1 MQSQPNHDVCRRTS
15 EQASLATTIH
25 ETGPPMSLRT
35 ILIFISSLLMVWT
48 IFVAY
53 YYIQQG
59 IKANEVNPS
68 PGRIATILTLVNAA
82 QPQDRDTL
90 LDALGSPFLELDIL
104 PRHALLFDGQGPA
117 YSRPNVREYSSVFGE
132 SLLHVEENLPWNSP
146 FRDAFDTVLGRQG
159 FTYPASAL
167 TFWLAIDDHY
177 MLVVRSLVPI
187 VVSPL
192 GLPTGTA
199 AGIIGAGF
207 AFLTILI
214 FHREVLPLRKFA
226 ALVEKIDP
234 AGETID
240 FPKFR
245 SATPEIRSLRDAFLR
260 LQSRLQTLTRT
271 RMALIGGIQHDV
283 RSFAT
288 RLRLRVETVP
298 DESERERAIADIDD
312 MITLLDDAL
321 LAARAGFGSLDQ
333 QIVDIAEWL
342 VGEVQDLR
350 SIGFDVHYDDCPV
363 QDCDQVLADRV
374 ALRRILVNL
383 VENAIKYGNE
393 CSITLQQDQDMIDIN
408 IDDRGPGFQDDTA
421 RLLIEPFVRAE
432 ASRARKTGGAGLG
445 LAIANSLAEAHGG
458 HITLSNHPEGGR
470 VSLSLPVFDAD

>member
-1 MQSQPNHDVCRRTS
+1 M
-15 EQASLATTIH
+15 
-25 ETGPPMSLRT
+25 
-35 ILIFISSLLMVWT
+35 FWT

-53 YYIQQG
+53 HYIQQG
-59 IKANEVNPS
+59 IKATQVNPS
-68 PGRIATILTLVNAA
+68 PHRVATILELVNTTK
-82 QPQDRDTL
+82 PQNRDYL
-90 LDALGSPFLELDIL
+90 LTAIRSPFLELDIL
-104 PRHALLFDGQGPA
+104 PRHALLFDGQGPV
-117 YSRPNVREYSSVFGE
+117 YTRPNVQAYSVVFGDA
-132 SLLHVEENLPWNSP
+132 LLHVEENLSWNSP
-146 FRDAFDTVLGRQG
+146 FRDAFESLFGRKG

-167 TFWLAIDDHY
+167 TFWLAIDEHY

-199 AGIIGAGF
+199 AGIIGAGL

-226 ALVEKIDP
+226 SLVERIDP

-240 FPKFR
+240 FPRFR
-245 SATPEIRSLRDAFLR
+245 SATPEIRSLRNAFLH

-298 DESERERAIADIDD
+298 DESERERAIADIND
-312 MITLLDDAL
+312 MIALLDDAL

-333 QIVDIAEWL
+333 QIIDIAEWL
-342 VGEVQDLR
+342 TIEVGDLR
-350 SIGFDVHYDDCPV
+350 SIGFDVHYDEVSGQGCG
-363 QDCDQVLADRV
+363 QVLADRV

-383 VENAIKYGNE
+383 VENAIKYGRE
-393 CSITLQQDQDMIDIN
+393 CSITLQQDRDMVDIH
-408 IDDRGPGFQDDTA
+408 IDDRGPGFEDDTA

-432 ASRARKTGGAGLG
+432 TSRARKTGGAGLG
-445 LAIANSLAEAHGG
+445 LAIANSLADAHGG
-458 HITLSNHPEGGR
+458 FITLSNQPMGGR
-470 VSLSLPVFDAD
+470 VTLRLPIFKAV